1 LETLINNA
9 AKHLANS
16 GAKFVVI
23 CSNTGHKAVGG
34 LPRAVPELP
43 LLHIVDCC
51 VHVVKKK
58 IGKQKAKIG
67 LIGTFYTM
75 SQSFLKEQYEAHG
88 HEIIL
93 PPIENWKKIQAV
105 ILEEL
110 SRNIVNDN
118 SSLIMYQSIH
128 SMIDNGA
135 ECIVLGCTEI
145 PMLVKEEEI
154 LYNSKK
160 IPVIDSGKAHIYA
173 AVDIYLGLA
182 NIENFFPS
190 KY

>member
-1 LETLINNA
+1 
-9 AKHLANS
+9 
-16 GAKFVVI
+16 
-23 CSNTGHKAVGG
+23 
-34 LPRAVPELP
+34 
-43 LLHIVDCC
+43 
-51 VHVVKKK
+51 
-58 IGKQKAKIG
+58 
-67 LIGTFYTM
+67 M

-173 AVDIYLGLA
+173 VDIYLGLA